1 MSDSLSMVIFLA
13 FSLLIA
19 WGVYL
24 TFIIYAPIIFL
35 FFMRRIKEV
44 LFSSNDFILVFILT
58 VFVFVFKLYIPMEL
72 SGDLITVFVFL
83 PTVFLYNTKEKKVIM
98 KSSIKIIL
106 FILFIKLFL
115 KNDFIPSLDVS
126 KNKKLFLV
134 ILMFLR
140 AIIFSTLYTE
150 FIKVLSIVLSYLK
163 PKEAKK

>member
-1 MSDSLSMVIFLA
+1 MSDSLSMIIFLA